1 MGYNDRN
8 SQGRQPNRNAAR
20 PPRQVTARPLPANYV
35 DEAERVIRS
44 LYDER
49 NKISTNKIRNLLSLV
64 SEIYNRENLRTADT
78 ISEES
83 ASGLIALRIRM
94 VYEAGRDDAVKLFL
108 ERAQLL
114 EYIKGLGDSRSS
126 KYVQSSIPA
135 DIYAQAKAA
144 LTAGRWVYFSGMPCQ
159 VAGLKNYLSR
169 EYETLITQDTACHSV
184 PSPMIW
190 KDYRSALETQNGSKL
205 KSFSFRKKATGW
217 ENYHIHAAF
226 ENGRE
231 FLQLAAKNPYQRG
244 FIKGLYSRGSCFDCK
259 FKGIERC
266 SDITLADYWGVKG
279 IQPEAY
285 HPQGTSLVL
294 LHSEKGRALLER
306 CKDRLQTCPA
316 AEGALTWNPAMLRPI
331 QKPARYDEFW
341 AGYEQKPFAELVS
354 ACCEPTKEEA
364 AKERWN
370 RSLLARVIRRLT
382 R

>member
-1 MGYNDRN
+1 M
-8 SQGRQPNRNAAR
+8 
-20 PPRQVTARPLPANYV
+20 
-35 DEAERVIRS
+35 
-44 LYDER
+44 
-49 NKISTNKIRNLLSLV
+49 
-64 SEIYNRENLRTADT
+64 
-78 ISEES
+78 
-83 ASGLIALRIRM
+83 
-94 VYEAGRDDAVKLFL
+94 
-108 ERAQLL
+108 
-114 EYIKGLGDSRSS
+114 
-126 KYVQSSIPA
+126 
-135 DIYAQAKAA
+135 KAA

-159 VAGLKNYLSR
+159 VAGLKNYLGR

-184 PSPMIW
+184 PSPMVW
-190 KDYRSALETQNGSKL
+190 KNYRSALEMQNGSKL